1 MGQAKFTY
9 SPLGKTSEKQIKTIE
24 DQGEKQIKSL
34 KDLKTE
40 EQTKSVEEIFPK
52 GYEKA
57 EIKNKIN
64 NIKEYEK
71 KVNRNNM
78 IYNSSKE
85 PFDFKT
91 FKIIRSF
98 GENIYSGKI
107 TINEANEEQAD
118 LINDILN
125 FISKARPKSKDD
137 KKKKMFLILPKIF

>member
-1 MGQAKFTY
+1 MEQAKFTY

-91 FKIIRSF
+91 FKIITSF